1 MKWMQPVIICAA
13 ALAFAGCNSSTTQS
27 GPTPDTNAPSAQTA
41 TPEQVLDTAMD
52 TATAAVPASVSTPEA
67 ATAPAPAPAPAQN

>member
-27 GPTPDTNAPSAQTA
+27 GTAPDTNAPSAQTA
-41 TPEQVLDTAMD
+41 TPQQVLD

-67 ATAPAPAPAPAQN
+67 AIAPAPAPVPAQN